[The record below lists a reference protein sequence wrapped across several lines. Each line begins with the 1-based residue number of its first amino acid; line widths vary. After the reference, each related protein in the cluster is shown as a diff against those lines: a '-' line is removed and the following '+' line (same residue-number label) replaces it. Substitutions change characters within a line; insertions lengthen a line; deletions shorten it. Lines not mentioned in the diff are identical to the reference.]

1 MTDTE
6 YTQAIYNLFA
16 RIVGCAFRSYN
27 YWHSDVDELCYE
39 AGMYIELEDEHLHPK
54 RQEDF
59 PIYYKGR
66 PTPVKRKMDLVA
78 HDPAL
83 GDVIL
88 ELKAINYVG
97 DEQRK
102 QLWAYM
108 KLTGIRYGMLI
119 NFGPEKVY
127 SENWMLEPETGKC
140 HRI

>member
-1 MTDTE
+1 MTETE
-6 YTQAIYNLFA
+6 HTQAIYNLFA

-66 PTPVKRKMDLVA
+66 ATPVKRKMDLVA

-83 GDVIL
+83 GDIIL
-88 ELKAINYVG
+88 ELKSLNYVG

-102 QLWAYM
+102 QLWSYM

-119 NFGPEKVY
+119 NFGPDKVY
-127 SENWMLEPETGKC
+127 SENWMLESSTGKC
-140 HRI
+140 HRM